1 MSEHVFERFLRM
13 PFKRAYVVGP
23 CLGYRHWMEFQP
35 SFLWWWGNLEDGSH
49 KLMKLEQRHKWNL
62 GSYDGDSPGLLVSEP
77 HDIIYE
83 KTNPRFA
90 KALFAWVS
98 SPFQQGQTFRAEWV
112 LTMTYKGP
120 IWRSPSPFYIFLTLS
135 PITLSCIYY
144 IPAAWPLHYVY
155 QVHSNLQG
163 FALAAP
169 PTWSPTALN
178 VCPASSFPS
187 SRLLLK
193 IPFPVLLP

>member
-1 MSEHVFERFLRM
+1 MMVTVLDYLSLNHMTLYMR
-13 PFKRAYVVGP
+13 
-23 CLGYRHWMEFQP
+23 
-35 SFLWWWGNLEDGSH
+35 
-49 KLMKLEQRHKWNL
+49 KLTHN
-62 GSYDGDSPGLLVSEP
+62 
-77 HDIIYE
+77 
-83 KTNPRFA
+83 FA

-98 SPFQQGQTFRAEWV
+98 SFQQGQTFRAEV
-112 LTMTYKGP
+112 GP
-120 IWRSPSPFYIFLTLS
+120 YNDLQGPYLKVPLPLLDLLTLS
-135 PITLSCIYY
+135 PITLSRIYY
-144 IPAAWPLHYVY
+144 IPAPWPLHYVY

-178 VCPASSFPS
+178 VCLASAFPS